1 MIQQVLNA
9 YRRSPLAM
17 RVRPKGGGANKQVAD
32 ILEGKL
38 RDIEQQS
45 EADIAYFVA
54 LDQACGQG
62 LGYFRLVTEYEDER
76 SFQQDLRIK
85 PLYNRF
91 AVYVDPA
98 SVHPAGLD
106 ME

>member
-1 MIQQVLNA
+1 M
-9 YRRSPLAM
+9 
-17 RVRPKGGGANKQVAD
+17 K
-32 ILEGKL
+32 
-38 RDIEQQS
+38 
-45 EADIAYFVA
+45 ADIAYFVA

-62 LGYFRLVTEYEDER
+62 LGYFRLVTEYEDAR

-106 ME
+106 MEWAFIIERMATSRFKQYYEVSPAGADAVLRSV